1 MESIVEQNLGEIF
14 YENLKAI
21 GDTEMIAMIN
31 KDNNEKISYREL
43 FVASLK
49 TACKLKDLGIK
60 EGDVV
65 GIVSDNRLEYIV
77 PVLACFYLRAII
89 HPTNSSYHLTEL
101 KHAYSKSKPKII
113 FTSNDEIG
121 NVVQLQNETDY
132 IKEIINFDDNY
143 LDIVEWGAILE
154 SIEKS
159 SDCDKKTAAIVSSS
173 GTTGHP
179 KSVVLTQGNLK
190 FTMSNFKYLILSY
203 SSESTGIGIL
213 PFYHMFGLMQTIT
226 ILNCRA
232 KIVILSKFEPVS
244 FCEIIEKY
252 NVHLLLI
259 VPTIAD
265 FLAKHPIVDKYNFK
279 SVNDIVCAGAALGYE
294 IQTILEK
301 KFNCAVRQGYGMTE
315 TGVATV
321 CVLGKKCKLGSCGTP
336 VPGVEIEVIDAQT
349 KNTLGPNEP
358 GEICVK
364 SVQVMKE
371 YLGNPEATRA
381 TIDERG
387 FLHTGDIGYFDED
400 GDFFIVDRLKDL
412 IKYKSF
418 QVSPAELEDV
428 LKSHNEITD
437 AGVIG
442 VPDGRAGELPMA
454 FVVKVKNCKLSE
466 QNVIDYVAERIS
478 VHKQLH
484 GGVRFVDDLPK
495 NSTGKLLR
503 KKLREM
509 L

>member
-1 MESIVEQNLGEIF
+1 
-14 YENLKAI
+14 
-21 GDTEMIAMIN
+21 MIAMID
-31 KDNNEKISYREL
+31 KINNERISYREL

-49 TACKLKDLGIK
+49 TARKLKDLGIK
-60 EGDVV
+60 EGDVI
-65 GIVSDNRLEYIV
+65 GIVSDNRLEYFV

-89 HPTNSSYHLTEL
+89 HPTNSSYHISEL
-101 KHAYSKSKPKII
+101 KQAYSNSKPKII
-113 FTSNDEIG
+113 FTSNDKMEK
-121 NVVQLQNETDY
+121 VAQLQNETDY
-132 IKEIINFDDNY
+132 IKEIINFDNNY
-143 LDIVEWGAILE
+143 LDIVKGGAILE

-190 FTMSNFKYLILSY
+190 FIMRNSKYLILSY

-213 PFYHMFGLMQTIT
+213 PFYHIFGLMQTMT

-232 KIVILSKFEPVS
+232 KTVILSKFEPVS

-301 KFNCAVRQGYGMTE
+301 KFNCAVRQVYGMTE

-418 QVSPAELEDV
+418 QVPPAELEDV
-428 LKSHNEITD
+428 LKSHSEITD

-442 VPDGRAGELPMA
+442 VPDERAGELPMA
-454 FVVKVKNCKLSE
+454 FVVKVKNSKLSE

>member
-1 MESIVEQNLGEIF
+1 MESIVDQNLGEIF
-14 YENLKAI
+14 YENFKAI
-21 GDTEMIAMIN
+21 GDTEMIALIN
-31 KDNNEKISYREL
+31 KVNNKKISYREL

-49 TACKLKDLGIK
+49 TARKLKDLGIK
-60 EGDVV
+60 EGDFV
-65 GIVSDNRLEYIV
+65 GIMSDNRLEYIV
-77 PVLACFYLRAII
+77 PILACFYLRVII

-101 KHAYSKSKPKII
+101 KHAYSNSKPKII
-113 FTSNDEIG
+113 FTSNDKIG
-121 NVVQLQNETDY
+121 KVVELQNETDY
-132 IKEIINFDDNY
+132 IKKIINFDDNY
-143 LDIVEWGAILE
+143 LDIIEGGAILE

-159 SDCDKKTAAIVSSS
+159 SDCDRKTTAILTSS

-179 KSVVLTQGNLK
+179 KSVALTQGNFK
-190 FTMSNFKYLILSY
+190 FAMSNFKYPIFSY
-203 SSESTGIGIL
+203 SSETIIIGML
-213 PFYHMFGLMQTIT
+213 PFYHIFGLLQIIS
-226 ILNCRA
+226 ILYYRV
-232 KIVILSKFEPVS
+232 KMVILPKFQPVL
-244 FCEIIEKY
+244 FCEIVEEYKVPI
-252 NVHLLLI
+252 LSI
-259 VPTIAD
+259 VPSIAD

-279 SVNDIVCAGAALGYE
+279 SVNDIVCSGGALGYE

-301 KFNCAVRQGYGMTE
+301 KFNCAVRQYYGMTE
-315 TGVATV
+315 TTGLIMA
-321 CVLGKKCKLGSCGTP
+321 CILGKKCKPGSIG
-336 VPGVEIEVIDAQT
+336 AN
-349 KNTLGPNEP
+349 KP

-364 SVQVMKE
+364 GDLVMKE

-387 FLHTGDIGYFDED
+387 FLHTGDIGYFVEE

-442 VPDGRAGELPMA
+442 VPDERAGELPMA
-454 FVVKVKNCKLSE
+454 FVVKVKNSKISE
-466 QNVIDYVAERIS
+466 QNIIDYVAERIS
-478 VHKQLH
+478 VQKHLH

-503 KKLREM
+503 KQLREM